1 MTAAPMPLR
10 AYRAIGTSGPR
21 TDRSSKSAVMRWSG
35 STWPTPRSG
44 TGWRAYPRS
53 GTPLGHRTSLI
64 PGSHDADDEIARV
77 RCVDQGILVIL
88 TGPPGAGKSTIGRLV
103 AAEYNPS
110 ACIHSDW
117 AYTTIVNGFI
127 RQWEPESDPQNQ
139 AVIRSSIAMAA
150 RLVEGGY
157 FTVIEG
163 IFGPWYL
170 HLVQDELDGHQIRPH
185 YVVLRPDIEKCLER
199 AQNRPQ
205 VAKVP
210 RHLDRTTPAG
220 GIRWWPAMGTGP
232 I

>member
-1 MTAAPMPLR
+1 MAPP
-10 AYRAIGTSGPR
+10 
-21 TDRSSKSAVMRWSG
+21 DEN
-35 STWPTPRSG
+35 
-44 TGWRAYPRS
+44 
-53 GTPLGHRTSLI
+53 GHRTPLV

-77 RCVDQGILVIL
+77 RCVDEGILVVL
-88 TGPPGAGKSTIGRLV
+88 TGPPGAGKSTVGRLV

-127 RQWEPESDPQNQ
+127 RQWEPESDRQNR

-150 RLVEGGY
+150 RLVECGY

-170 HLVQDELDGHQIRPH
+170 DIVRDELDGHQIRPH

-205 VAKVP
+205 VEKVP
-210 RHLDRTTPAG
+210 GHRPLADSEP
-220 GIRWWPAMGTGP
+220 IRLLWNIFSDLGEYEGHVIDNTNMSASKAATAICKRVQKGSEVLTAAPKQQP
-232 I
+232 